1 MVAVVGFA
9 MIICIVALLLK
20 GKMSP
25 IVVLTVIPAVA
36 ALILGHGPV
45 EIADFIKEGVKT
57 TTNNGI
63 LFIFSVIY
71 FGVMSDTGMFDVIVN
86 FLVKKAGN
94 NVIAVTVAT
103 AIIATIAHL
112 DGTTATTV
120 LITIP
125 ARYPVYEYI
134 GEHYA
139 IAFVADP
146 QRNHV
151 FPGRRVDFGIHIHP
165 SASDNGEVTAEIGC
179 CRLSPVAPDAYQGIG
194 NRFRSQQLLDTR
206 GGPGNI
212 QSLLFLQFL

>member
-1 MVAVVGFA
+1 MFVEVVSHRGNGEHLGGHHLAGTAPIGIKINEKVLLFRLGFGQS
-9 MIICIVALLLK
+9 LFKSTL
-20 GKMSP
+20 GKRD
-25 IVVLTVIPAVA
+25 LGKQTV
-36 ALILGHGPV
+36 G
-45 EIADFIKEGVKT
+45 
-57 TTNNGI
+57 
-63 LFIFSVIY
+63 
-71 FGVMSDTGMFDVIVN
+71 
-86 FLVKKAGN
+86 
-94 NVIAVTVAT
+94 
-103 AIIATIAHL
+103 
-112 DGTTATTV
+112 
-120 LITIP
+120 
-125 ARYPVYEYI
+125 RQ
-134 GEHYA
+134 HYA

>member
-1 MVAVVGFA
+1 MFVEVVSHRGNGEHLGGHHLAGTAPIGIKINEKVLLFRLGFGQSLFKSTLGKRDLGKQTVGRHKQQTNKQEFQLFH
-9 MIICIVALLLK
+9 IFRNDLLQDK
-20 GKMSP
+20 G
-25 IVVLTVIPAVA
+25 
-36 ALILGHGPV
+36 
-45 EIADFIKEGVKT
+45 
-57 TTNNGI
+57 
-63 LFIFSVIY
+63 
-71 FGVMSDTGMFDVIVN
+71 
-86 FLVKKAGN
+86 
-94 NVIAVTVAT
+94 
-103 AIIATIAHL
+103 
-112 DGTTATTV
+112 
-120 LITIP
+120 
-125 ARYPVYEYI
+125 EYI